1 MRLTPVCLFYHEVLL
16 FLDSLETN
24 SLLCWYRKLVAE
36 LRAEMEGG
44 LKVEIIVIMVNIFS
58 WSCVL
63 STVLDTIAG

>member
-44 LKVEIIVIMVNIFS
+44 LKVEIIVIMVNTF
-58 WSCVL
+58 
-63 STVLDTIAG
+63 